1 MKAKVTHRKEVT
13 MPARTIAEL
22 NLSTRPRNVLTR
34 MFGDLTST
42 EITAI
47 AKLSRTELL
56 GQKNLGVTSLR
67 EIEQKL
73 NENGLHLTEI
83 PTGASGAD

>member
-1 MKAKVTHRKEVT
+1 MS
-13 MPARTIAEL
+13 ARTIAEL

-34 MFGDLTST
+34 MFGDLSST

-73 NENGLHLTEI
+73 NENGLHLTEL

>member
-1 MKAKVTHRKEVT
+1 

-34 MFGDLTST
+34 MFGDLSQT

-47 AKLSRTELL
+47 ARLSRTELL
-56 GQKNLGVTSLR
+56 GQKNLGATSLR

-73 NENGLHLTEI
+73 NENGLHLTEL
-83 PTGASGAD
+83 PAGAGTN

>member
-1 MKAKVTHRKEVT
+1 

-34 MFGDLTST
+34 MFGDLAST

-56 GQKNLGVTSLR
+56 GQKHLGVTSLR

-73 NENGLHLTEI
+73 NENGLHLTEM

>member
-1 MKAKVTHRKEVT
+1 MS
-13 MPARTIAEL
+13 MPARTIEEL
-22 NLSTRPRNVLTR
+22 NLSTRPHNVLTR
-34 MFGDLTST
+34 MFGDLAQT

-47 AKLSRTELL
+47 AKFSRTELL

-73 NENGLHLTEI
+73 NENGIHLAEL
-83 PTGASGAD
+83 PAGMSGAD